1 MKVSI
6 NWIKDYVDLSGIEV
20 DDLVKRFNLSTAEI
34 EEVELKGKNVQNV
47 VFGKVLEVKDHPES
61 DHLHILTVDV
71 GDEKLQIVCGAPN
84 VYEGMVTAVCKVG
97 GSVCAG
103 KIKVGKLAGVES
115 HGMCCAEA
123 ELEIGSDDEGIMDI
137 KEDVVIGQDI
147 KEVWPIDDVV
157 LEIDNK
163 SLTNRPDLW
172 GHYGLAREFAA
183 MFDRPLKKMPLEDLT
198 SYDNLPKI
206 PVAIH
211 TDNCYRYSSISAE
224 NITVKKSPREMAI
237 RLNYAGM
244 RDINLLADLTNYVM
258 LDIGLPMHA
267 FDNKIVDGINVI
279 ESDGNTVM
287 LTLEGEEH
295 KLPENALV
303 ISDKDKDPV
312 AIAGIKGGLK
322 SGISDDTTSVL
333 FEAAVFDYATI
344 RKASRAIGLITDA
357 SQRYEKSLDPELT
370 PVALARIL
378 NLLKQIDSGAK
389 VTSSFSDCYHKK
401 FDKIQIKFDPRF
413 ISKIVGTE
421 ISKEFV
427 VKTLKALEFG
437 VAENGEELVVDVPSF
452 RATKDVSIK
461 EDLVEEV
468 ARLYGYDNIEPKPL
482 MFDCT
487 PQELIPSIEYEY
499 DTKLYLAEKYNANEI
514 HSYLWNFEDFNK
526 QNNIE
531 MKSYVSLLD
540 SSNAGQS
547 GIRSELVPT
556 LLRTLDENKNNYSD
570 VRVFEIGRVVSG
582 LDDENHSIE
591 EKRLAVVFAS
601 QKKSEFELF
610 TEMKTAIADIA
621 KNVIGVDVELAEG
634 DTVSYL
640 HPVNSFRIKSRVA
653 DYGYM
658 GVLHPSVNKAI
669 DKRFN
674 VVVLEID
681 FEKLANTKAYAKK
694 IKNISKYQ
702 AVEIDYNILVDVN
715 MKYAELSKI
724 LSKFKVKI
732 LSGYE
737 LVDIYEN
744 KETLGDKKSV
754 TLRFNLSSFDHT
766 LSGEEI
772 EKFRTDLVEFVTK
785 NGLEVRG

>member
-20 DDLVKRFNLSTAEI
+20 DELVKRFNLSTAEI
-34 EEVELKGKNVQNV
+34 EDVEYKGADIKDV
-47 VFGKVLEVKDHPES
+47 VFGKVLEVKNHPES
-61 DHLHILTVDV
+61 NHLHILKVDV
-71 GDEKLQIVCGAPN
+71 GSEQLQIVCGAPN

-115 HGMCCAEA
+115 YGMCCAES
-123 ELEIGSDDEGIMDI
+123 ELGIGADDEGIMDI
-137 KEDVVIGQDI
+137 KEEVVIGQDI
-147 KEVWPIDDVV
+147 KEVWPVDDVV

-172 GHYGLAREFAA
+172 GHYGIAREFAA
-183 MFDRPLKKMPLEDLT
+183 IFDRKLKKMPVDEL
-198 SYDNLPKI
+198 SKYDKLPKI

-211 TDNCYRYSSISAE
+211 TDNCYRYSSISVK
-224 NITVKKSPREMAI
+224 NIEAKKSPREMAI
-237 RLNYAGM
+237 RLIYAGM

-258 LDIGLPMHA
+258 LDVGLPMHA

-295 KLPENALV
+295 KLPEGALV

-322 SGISDDTTSVL
+322 SGISDDTDSVL

-344 RKASRAIGLITDA
+344 RKAARTIGLITDA
-357 SQRYEKSLDPELT
+357 SQRYEKSLDPEQT
-370 PVALARIL
+370 PVALSRIL
-378 NLLKQIDSGAK
+378 YLLKQIDKKAE
-389 VTSSFSDCYHKK
+389 VTSCFSDCYHKK
-401 FDKIQIKFDPRF
+401 YDKIEIAFKPEF
-413 ISKIVGTE
+413 ISRIVGE
-421 ISKEFV
+421 DISKEFI
-427 VKTLKALEFG
+427 VKTLTALEFG
-437 VAENGEELVVDVPSF
+437 IKEKDGELIAEVPSF

-468 ARLYGYDNIEPKPL
+468 ARLYGYDNIKPKTL
-482 MFDCT
+482 MFDCE
-487 PQELIPSIEYEY
+487 PQQAIPAIEYEY
-499 DTKLYLAEKYNANEI
+499 ATKLLLAEKYNANEI
-514 HSYLWNFEDFNK
+514 HSYIWNYEEFNK
-526 QNNIE
+526 QHNIE

-547 GIRSELVPT
+547 GIRSALIPT
-556 LLRTLDENKNNYSD
+556 LVRTLEENKNNYEN

-582 LDDENHSIE
+582 LDEENHSIE
-591 EKRLAVVFAS
+591 EKRLAVLFAS

-621 KNVIGVDVELAEG
+621 KNIIGVDVELSEG
-634 DTVSYL
+634 ETASYL
-640 HPVNSFRIKSRVA
+640 HPVNSFRIKSRIA

-658 GVLHPSVNKAI
+658 GVIHPSVKKAV

-674 VVVLEID
+674 VVVLEVD
-681 FEKLANTKAYAKK
+681 YEKLANTKAFAKK
-694 IKNISKYQ
+694 IKNVSKYQ
-702 AVEIDYNILVDVN
+702 AVEIDYNILVDEN

-724 LSKFKVKI
+724 LSKYKSRI
-732 LSGYE
+732 LSGFE

-744 KETLGDKKSV
+744 KETLGNKKSV

-766 LSGEEI
+766 LTGEEI

>member
-20 DDLVKRFNLSTAEI
+20 DELVKRFNLSTAEI
-34 EEVELKGKNVQNV
+34 EDVEIKGKDVQDV
-47 VFGKVLEVKDHPES
+47 VFGKVLEVKKHPES
-61 DHLHILTVDV
+61 NHLHILKVDV
-71 GDEKLQIVCGAPN
+71 GTEQLQIVCGAPN

-115 HGMCCAEA
+115 YGMCCAES
-123 ELEIGSDDEGIMDI
+123 ELGIGADDEGIMDI
-137 KEDVVIGQDI
+137 KEDVVIGQNI
-147 KEVWPIDDVV
+147 KEVWPVDDIV

-183 MFDRPLKKMPLEDLT
+183 IFGRELKKMPLDDLKA
-198 SYDNLPKI
+198 YDKLPKI

-211 TDNCYRYSSISAE
+211 TDNCYRYSSISAK
-224 NITVKKSPREMAI
+224 NITAKKSPREMAI

-258 LDIGLPMHA
+258 LDVGLPMHA

-295 KLPENALV
+295 KLPEHTLV

-333 FEAAVFDYATI
+333 FEAAVFDYAII
-344 RKASRAIGLITDA
+344 RKATRAIGLITDA
-357 SQRYEKSLDPELT
+357 SQRYEKSLDPEQT

-378 NLLKQIDSGAK
+378 HLLKNIDAGAE
-389 VTSSFSDCYHKK
+389 VTSCFSDCYHKK
-401 FDKIQIKFDPRF
+401 FDKIQIKFDPAF
-413 ISKIVGTE
+413 ITKIVGAD
-421 ISKEFV
+421 ISREFV

-437 VAENGEELVVDVPSF
+437 IEEDGENLVVNVPSF

-482 MFDCT
+482 KFDCS
-487 PQELIPSIEYEY
+487 PQQLIPSIEYEY
-499 DTKLYLAEKYNANEI
+499 DTKLLLAEKYNANEI

-526 QNNIE
+526 QHGIE

-556 LLRTLDENKNNYSD
+556 MLRCLDENKNNFEN
-570 VRVFEIGRVVSG
+570 VRVFEIGRVISG
-582 LDDENHSIE
+582 LNEDKSSIE
-591 EKRLAVVFAS
+591 EKRLAVMFAS

-610 TEMKTAIADIA
+610 TEMKMVALDIA
-621 KNVIGVDVELAEG
+621 KNIVGIDVELAEG
-634 DTVSYL
+634 ETVSYL
-640 HPVNSFRIKSRVA
+640 HPVNSFRIKSRV
-653 DYGYM
+653 DDFGYM
-658 GVLHPSVNKAI
+658 GVIHPSVKKSI

-674 VVVLEID
+674 VVVMEID
-681 FEKLANTKAYAKK
+681 FAKLASTKGYAKK
-694 IKNISKYQ
+694 IKNVSKYQ
-702 AVEIDYNILVDVN
+702 AVDIDYNILVDLN
-715 MKYAELSKI
+715 MKYAELTKV
-724 LSKFKVKI
+724 LSKFKSKI
-732 LSGYE
+732 MSGYT

-766 LSGEEI
+766 LTGEEI
-772 EKFRTDLVEFVTK
+772 EKFRTDLVEYVTK